1 MSPQES
7 RSKPVRIFAG
17 DISDKLVTS
26 LLSAIDPES
35 SSTLVFDWPE
45 GDRAP
50 DALLNPLASNDALRH
65 VVLHRRSLS
74 VAELSVLGQIRKAI
88 DSHPSKPRF
97 ELIAGDLVRYA
108 DLQIAS
114 PLVDRIVP
122 ESISPEVY
130 GARAYRTPIDVPSG
144 APVGILTTNRPLG
157 ETLRETCE
165 AFGYRSAILSGWS
178 DPAVPRGALLIWDV
192 PLLSDRWEVRL
203 RDQSRLRPILTL
215 LGLADRGIVDRAR
228 SAGAVACLD
237 LPFEFEVL
245 RDTLARHA
253 VMPSVAVASSVSSSP
268 CRQPGE
274 ERQLHDF
281 ARSLR
286 TDEAHR
292 IRHDAGS
299 HLSRY
304 DSVAARTEVQSKGLP
319 IDQGGK

>member
-7 RSKPVRIFAG
+7 RTKPVRIFAG
-17 DISDKLVTS
+17 DLSDRLVAD
-26 LLSAIDPES
+26 LLNAIDPES
-35 SSTLVFDWPE
+35 STTLVFDWLE
-45 GDRAP
+45 GDIAP
-50 DALLNPLASNDALRH
+50 DALLSHLASSDTLRH
-65 VVLHRRSLS
+65 VVIHRRSLS
-74 VAELSVLGQIRKAI
+74 LAELSVLGQIRKVI
-88 DSHPSKPRF
+88 DAHPSKPRF

-108 DLQIAS
+108 DLQIAT
-114 PLVDRIVP
+114 PLVDRIMP
-122 ESISPEVY
+122 ESISPEVF
-130 GARAYRTPIDVPSG
+130 GARAYRTAADLPAG

-157 ETLRETCE
+157 ETLRETCD
-165 AFGYRSAILSGWS
+165 AFGYRSSILSGWS

-228 SAGAVACLD
+228 SAGAAACLD
-237 LPFEFEVL
+237 LPFEFEDL

-253 VMPSVAVASSVSSSP
+253 VMPSVPVTSSVP
-268 CRQPGE
+268 AAPHRQSGE
-274 ERQLHDF
+274 ERQLRDF

-286 TDEAHR
+286 SDEAHR

-304 DSVAARTEVQSKGLP
+304 DSIAAGAEAERQVRKNDSA
-319 IDQGGK
+319 GK